1 MPAYRH
7 IMAVLQDV
15 SSSSLP
21 LASHLISLDK
31 KIGIPRY
38 ALLKRFYDL
47 SLQSPT
53 VKGEPPKCP
62 VDITKLF
69 PPYPE
74 MGLDETQY
82 RALQRILSRKVSI
95 VQGTVLF
102 MFHYSINLFFFSLS
116 LILH

>member
-1 MPAYRH
+1 
-7 IMAVLQDV
+7 MAVLQDV
-15 SSSSLP
+15 TVSTLP
-21 LASHLISLDK
+21 LAPHLINLDK
-31 KIGIPRY
+31 KIGVPRY

-47 SLQSPT
+47 SLDSPA
-53 VKGEPPKCP
+53 VKGEPPKFP

-95 VQGTVLF
+95 VQGICLA
-102 MFHYSINLFFFSLS
+102 YFFIATLVWFFTHAL
-116 LILH
+116 L